1 MAKNL
6 PHCET
11 GFSVYRSAQ
20 LTPLLFFCTPS
31 VQRPH
36 FSLLL
41 KIIMM
46 YKIELELEQ
55 LELKANVKIDLKIKL
70 LQEFVRIKA
79 SL

>member
-1 MAKNL
+1 
-6 PHCET
+6 
-11 GFSVYRSAQ
+11 
-20 LTPLLFFCTPS
+20 
-31 VQRPH
+31 
-36 FSLLL
+36 
-41 KIIMM
+41 M